1 MANTNLAV
9 VEPREMKIVP
19 NADLD
24 KIKEL
29 QESVASLK
37 AKLKKVCGELEPLE
51 ESCIAKIESGWRP
64 PMGRQ
69 VAVDTTKRTAPK
81 WKEAFIE
88 QCGTEAAAAV
98 IDATEPSITK
108 HLLISNWGPEFAK

>member
-1 MANTNLAV
+1 MATNLAV
-9 VEPREMKIVP
+9 AEPREMKIVP

-24 KIKEL
+24 RVKEL

-37 AKLKKVCGELEPLE
+37 AKLKKACDELEPLE
-51 ESCIAKIESGWRP
+51 NSCIEKLESGWRP

-69 VAVDTTKRTAPK
+69 VAIDVSQRIAPK
-81 WKEAFIE
+81 WKEHFVA
-88 QCGTEAAAAV
+88 QCGAEAAAAV

-108 HLLISNWGPEFAK
+108 HLKVSK